1 MTSLWL
7 VRASQYMSHLAPSTR
22 WCRVSSATCSSWS
35 IASQHTPLTWWIQ
48 VTHGRPLM
56 PHACRVATPL
66 HKPTNQPS
74 TLWQTHGSDPRIR
87 GATGLFWH
95 QGAGAFMW
103 TDSTAEALLACNH
116 RTGKMLAYPL
126 PGPAVSA
133 IPNSDNTLLLGS
145 AYGMVGAPPS
155 HCSRPLT
162 LHGTNN
168 NDPPFIFGVNL
179 TQACTCLSV
188 VLILGLPLQRQAS
201 KHLVMAASRR
211 SVVGPR
217 AACLPLPPAWTRQEP
232 KESFSWAPTRTVA
245 HAPLQS

>member
-7 VRASQYMSHLAPSTR
+7 VRASQYMSHLAPNTR

-74 TLWQTHGSDPRIR
+74 TLWQPHGSDPRIR

-145 AYGMVGAPPS
+145 AYGMVVAPPLSLCQAS
-155 HCSRPLT
+155 HMAPTTTTPLY
-162 LHGTNN
+162 
-168 NDPPFIFGVNL
+168 FGMNL

-201 KHLVMAASRR
+201 KHLVTAASRG

-217 AACLPLPPAWTRQEP
+217 AACLR
-232 KESFSWAPTRTVA
+232 
-245 HAPLQS
+245 